1 MDLAKEL
8 KIMQKNYAKNPLPA
22 LWLACPDWLNR
33 SDPLFHLYRD
43 MDLLLKK
50 GTVTMAC
57 IVQANEILFRSFPH
71 TDHPANILYSTDTS
85 VLKNRYFLQHLSY
98 QLFSYKHMPREN
110 VPNKY
115 RRIADILANEL
126 DRSCDIFSV
135 DTGLGAAEMH
145 FAPIL
150 IFRELLPLGKICGQ
164 HLPILT
170 VPETETVLV
179 LPKKYWSAAFKLAWC
194 FGKI

>member
-1 MDLAKEL
+1 
-8 KIMQKNYAKNPLPA
+8 
-22 LWLACPDWLNR
+22 
-33 SDPLFHLYRD
+33 
-43 MDLLLKK
+43 
-50 GTVTMAC
+50 
-57 IVQANEILFRSFPH
+57 
-71 TDHPANILYSTDTS
+71 
-85 VLKNRYFLQHLSY
+85 
-98 QLFSYKHMPREN
+98 
-110 VPNKY
+110 
-115 RRIADILANEL
+115 L